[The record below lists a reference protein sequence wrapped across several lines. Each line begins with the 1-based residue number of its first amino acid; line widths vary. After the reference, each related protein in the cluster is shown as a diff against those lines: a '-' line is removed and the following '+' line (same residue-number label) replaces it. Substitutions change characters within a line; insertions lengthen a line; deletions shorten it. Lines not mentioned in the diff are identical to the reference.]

1 MNEGTLQMA
10 PLSNAS
16 VVDSATIAN
25 TFNGSALYE
34 GTIVPKDAGML
45 EL

>member
-1 MNEGTLQMA
+1 MA

-16 VVDSATIAN
+16 VVNSIAN

-34 GTIVPKDAGML
+34 GTIVPKDAGMCMGCDCVIV
-45 EL
+45 